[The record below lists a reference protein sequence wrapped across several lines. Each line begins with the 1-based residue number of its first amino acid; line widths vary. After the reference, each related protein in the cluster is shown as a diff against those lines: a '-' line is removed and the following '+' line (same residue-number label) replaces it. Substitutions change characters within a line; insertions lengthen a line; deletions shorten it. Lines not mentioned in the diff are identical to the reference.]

1 MCAQAM
7 VVDVSNHRGWDPG
20 RDFWRSLRIHKVAST
35 RLDIDVDFD
44 GGGTASDITTG
55 IHLGDVDQG

>member
-1 MCAQAM
+1 M

-20 RDFWRSLRIHKVAST
+20 RDFWRSLRHHKVAPT
-35 RLDIDVDFD
+35 RIDIDVDFD
-44 GGGTASDITTG
+44 GRGTASDVSG

>member
-1 MCAQAM
+1 M

-20 RDFWRSLRIHKVAST
+20 RDFWRSLRHHKVAPT
-35 RLDIDVDFD
+35 RIDIDVVFD
-44 GGGTASDITTG
+44 GRGTASDVTTG